1 MYKGNY
7 NIVGPGDVSESP
19 IPIEVVTEAG
29 WSQWRAEAGDI
40 PNKWVDSTQFFPKRS
55 EICLV
60 PDANGGLER
69 VLVGVGQDLDVWTLA
84 ELPGRLP
91 TGNYVVS
98 PEP

>member
-1 MYKGNY
+1 M
-7 NIVGPGDVSESP
+7 
-19 IPIEVVTEAG
+19 
-29 WSQWRAEAGDI
+29 
-40 PNKWVDSTQFFPKRS
+40 
-55 EICLV
+55 

-98 PEP
+98 PDPGSISSLGGLGMGWALGAYQFV